1 MKGQQQVDQ
10 MTGSI
15 GDTIKLIMID
25 CDRLEH
31 LCGQGKLIGKLGTI
45 VKSLV

>member
-25 CDRLEH
+25 GDRLEH
-31 LCGQGKLIGKLGTI
+31 LCGQGKINWKI
-45 VKSLV
+45 RNHS